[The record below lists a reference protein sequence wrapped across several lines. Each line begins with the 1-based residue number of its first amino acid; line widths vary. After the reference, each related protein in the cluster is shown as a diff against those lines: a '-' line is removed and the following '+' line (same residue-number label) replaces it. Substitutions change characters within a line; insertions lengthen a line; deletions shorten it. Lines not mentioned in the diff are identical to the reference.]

1 MIVHGHVVVGE
12 QRMNVPGYHVLR
24 AEEEMI
30 AYHPSS
36 PYNDPNHEMRQE
48 MERRRETIDGEGGP
62 EEGIGMVRE
71 QSTQKA
77 FVEQIKSDEAKLPT
91 TEDTVPEAEAEELR
105 PPAEMDLH
113 ELKSALRR
121 RGDRMQGQVGHR
133 TGGAFG
139 LTGFGRCFDAP
150 RHQQRLELHT
160 AWLMSS
166 HWVSFHGQVGRL
178 ATGDFSQMVRHQNA
192 HHKE

>member
-91 TEDTVPEAEAEELR
+91 TEDTVPEAEAEE
-105 PPAEMDLH
+105 PAPVEA
-113 ELKSALRR
+113 E
-121 RGDRMQGQVGHR
+121 
-133 TGGAFG
+133 GGEA
-139 LTGFGRCFDAP
+139 
-150 RHQQRLELHT
+150 
-160 AWLMSS
+160 
-166 HWVSFHGQVGRL
+166 
-178 ATGDFSQMVRHQNA
+178 
-192 HHKE
+192 